1 MSVSHGHISQGI
13 KEPLGQHFHDKTFI
27 VFIKRA
33 YLAER
38 SSKEPI
44 LARIKENAEK
54 SHLL

>member
-1 MSVSHGHISQGI
+1 MSVSHFSQGI
-13 KEPLGQHFHDKTFI
+13 KEPLGQRFHDKTFI